1 MTQPAILDEDV
12 IPAAT
17 AATPDLVCWIWA
29 AFPPYRGHIN
39 KTRVAE
45 ALGVSR
51 RTLGRWLDD
60 AEGREFD
67 RDTQAALSRRAILR
81 GHGTY
86 LWPDLDE
93 MSLFRTRSEARNA
106 YTAYKAIQADV
117 IPAAWRDNTTL
128 LPHDVLQISYERAHV
143 FGVAVSVVHNT
154 KKTRAKIE
162 NTGGLVF
169 RSHRAENKYA
179 ALMLKHTLLAQ
190 KTEHRCIPPRSRVKI
205 GRTETWREAGGP
217 YDWREAGDPY
227 DLSKATAQLY
237 ATLEAEG

>member
-1 MTQPAILDEDV
+1 MTQVQPSLLDDDV
-12 IPAAT
+12 IPPAT

-51 RTLGRWLDD
+51 RTLGRWIAD
-60 AEGREFD
+60 AEGRVFD
-67 RDTQAALSRRAILR
+67 QHTQAALSRRAILR

-106 YTAYKAIQADV
+106 YIASKAIEAGV
-117 IPAAWRDNTTL
+117 IPDAWQSNTTL
-128 LPHDVLQISYERAHV
+128 LPHDVLEIKYKRAHV
-143 FGVAVSVVHNT
+143 FGVAVVSNP
-154 KKTRAKIE
+154 KSRAKIE
-162 NTGGLVF
+162 SAGTVF
-169 RSHRAENKYA
+169 RSWYAPNKYA
-179 ALMLKHTLLAQ
+179 GLMIKHTLLAQ
-190 KTEHRCIPPRSRVKI
+190 KSEHRCIPPRSLVKI

-237 ATLEAEG
+237 ATLEAQG